1 MHLASKHKL
10 LEFQQ
15 FITAVIV
22 LIFAC
27 DLDPQYTS
35 DSLNELFTKWA
46 DSMSPVSV
54 NKGPALEK
62 INKTQAKSPRVS
74 HRSEYYKTNHFNLTT
89 LKLKIGTF
97 QPANQTL
104 ALTSETGS
112 IRITQFDE
120 L

>member
-15 FITAVIV
+15 FIIAVIV

-35 DSLNELFTKWA
+35 DSLKAEISIEN
-46 DSMSPVSV
+46 SISPVSV

-74 HRSEYYKTNHFNLTT
+74 HHSEYYKTNHFNLTT